1 MFEIWQILLTGWIVI
16 FFFMTILW
24 YIGKRK
30 NNYTI
35 VDVGWTLSLVILCIL
50 YFFMGDGYLY
60 RKIMITGMVS
70 FWGIRLGG
78 YLLFTRVLTDHSEDQ
93 RYAAFRK
100 DYGDKVHQKFL
111 KSKKRLPLKVFD
123 KFL

>member
-50 YFFMGDGYLY
+50 YFFMG
-60 RKIMITGMVS
+60 I
-70 FWGIRLGG
+70 F
-78 YLLFTRVLTDHSEDQ
+78 
-93 RYAAFRK
+93 
-100 DYGDKVHQKFL
+100 
-111 KSKKRLPLKVFD
+111 
-123 KFL
+123 